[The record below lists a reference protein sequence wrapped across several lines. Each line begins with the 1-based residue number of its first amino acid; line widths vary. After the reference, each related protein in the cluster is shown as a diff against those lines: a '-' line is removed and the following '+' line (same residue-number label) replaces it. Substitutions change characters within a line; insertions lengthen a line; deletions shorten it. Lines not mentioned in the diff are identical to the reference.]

1 MKRQLLF
8 LGLTFQVESGFLS
21 EIPAGLVGAGT
32 KLGNAAS
39 GAFAFRKIAGPVVQ
53 TGPGAFRVQLDGQSA
68 GAEGGGASILVEHP
82 GDAHDRRAVQPMTV
96 QFPSAADGGAAA
108 RADLSRDREPACGR
122 AVGATSSDLE
132 SGLPV
137 LYSVVA
143 GPAEADGNI
152 LKLSPIPPRVKY
164 PVKVTVVA
172 WQYGRSTEPKFTTAD
187 PVTREFYMTK

>member
-8 LGLTFQVESGFLS
+8 LGLTFQVESDFLS

-32 KLGNAAS
+32 KLGHAAS

-96 QFPSAADGGAAA
+96 QFPA
-108 RADLSRDREPACGR
+108 RLTEGQPQGLTFPEIGNQP
-122 AVGATSSDLE
+122 VGVPSVQLRATSD

-152 LKLSPIPPRVKY
+152 LKLTPIPPRVKY